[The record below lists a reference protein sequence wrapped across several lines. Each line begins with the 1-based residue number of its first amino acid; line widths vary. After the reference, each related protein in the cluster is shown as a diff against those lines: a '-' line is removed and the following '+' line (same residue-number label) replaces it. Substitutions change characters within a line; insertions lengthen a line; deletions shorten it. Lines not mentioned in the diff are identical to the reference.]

1 MCVKI
6 PYQLINSM
14 QRRVTKAR
22 NEVAIGLNA
31 TFRACLLRGE
41 GTQFLSG
48 NPLIHLISYFILITF
63 T

>member
-22 NEVAIGLNA
+22 NEVTIGLNA
-31 TFRACLLRGE
+31 TFRACLHRGE
-41 GTQFLSG
+41 VTKFLSG
-48 NPLIHLISYFILITF
+48 NLLIKLISYFILITF
-63 T
+63 K